1 MSSDE
6 DKRAPKEASPGEGP
20 KTVRRK
26 RGNTDASKPPVRPRD
41 QGTAVITGQRGQ
53 ARLPRSSNSHTRA
66 SGPRRPPPLDTSED
80 PAGSALLNLPGER
93 PFDERIA
100 QRDGK
105 YLLGDSLGEGGMGH
119 VVAARDVEL
128 GRTVALKRLRTDAEH
143 DDDLVRAL
151 LFEARLAG
159 QLEHPHIVPV
169 HAVGHLDDGSV
180 FYTMKLVGDLS
191 LRDVLKQLRD
201 GNEVARETY
210 TMHRLLHYYRGICMA
225 IEYAHS
231 RGVIHCDIKPDNVL
245 IGPYGEVQIMDWGI
259 ARVLPRQPG
268 SPGYFGGA
276 PEVPGTIA
284 GTPHYMSPEQARG
297 ETELVDARS
306 DVYSLGVVLYQML
319 TFTLPHTGNT
329 TRDQMEALLTKPVPP
344 PSERAPERD
353 IPPELETIC
362 MRALSHERAT
372 RFASPMVLWNE
383 IESYLEGRKE
393 QERLHQLASEQ
404 TDEADAVAR
413 RFYDVRDELDEL
425 SETVNQGE
433 AGNGY
438 FAPVEERQQSW
449 NLHLRVEHLQL
460 LEARLF
466 ADAVGRYNGALAYQ
480 RRFPAALEG
489 LAKLY
494 ETKAADAQAKADN
507 ASMILYS
514 DLARSTLGR
523 APRAKGTLH
532 VRSYPEGAEVHLWEL
547 TGQDAFAH
555 EDARHLGVAP
565 LAAVELRPGSYLLSG
580 QIPGFRETQMP
591 VVINEHEDRFVL
603 LSLLPWSASIPLVGY
618 SHILTTMKET
628 FSNCVA
634 DSKLRSLL
642 LAGEAGMG
650 QGKLLTELDRHLD
663 EIVGMVVYGF
673 VRIEALHQTVPFYAA
688 SRLLCHRFGI
698 GAGDGPEI
706 VEERIRTTVSFVY
719 TQSGALAL
727 NDALSEEIEEL
738 VTLLLSMPGVG
749 GARVAAQQHSV
760 AYTLKLFRAIGDF
773 FERLSEVAPVVTV
786 LRGVDNLDRLSR
798 DLFQYLSFRLEDRP
812 VFLLGLSH
820 GGDVPLTF
828 QRSLPLEPLASQAIR
843 QELAMLLKGPVSASL
858 VDTVAAKGQGNPFL
872 VSEMVRFLV
881 TSGTVQWN
889 GRYWSQPEDV
899 DDALDIEALEM
910 DDVLLWDLQKLPE
923 LSRRAIECA
932 AVCGRVFWSGLLA
945 NMLGTDA
952 IDEALTPLA
961 EQEFIHPQPASR
973 FTGHLEF
980 SFRHGRVR
988 QVLYER
994 LPAERRGALHRQAAE
1009 WLESHSHPELT
1020 DIAMIAH
1027 HLEASQQGELAESWR
1042 TRLADE
1048 ALRWEHEDGP
1058 EWTDWPHDA
1067 ASSVFTTSG

>member
-1 MSSDE
+1 M
-6 DKRAPKEASPGEGP
+6 GL
-20 KTVRRK
+20 
-26 RGNTDASKPPVRPRD
+26 
-41 QGTAVITGQRGQ
+41 VI
-53 ARLPRSSNSHTRA
+53 
-66 SGPRRPPPLDTSED
+66 
-80 PAGSALLNLPGER
+80 
-93 PFDERIA
+93 
-100 QRDGK
+100 
-105 YLLGDSLGEGGMGH
+105 
-119 VVAARDVEL
+119 AARDVEL
-128 GRTVALKRLRTDAEH
+128 GRTVALKRLRSDTEH
-143 DDDLVRAL
+143 DEDMVRAL

-169 HAVGHLDDGSV
+169 HAVGHLDDGSI

-201 GNEVARETY
+201 DNEVARETY

-259 ARVLPRQPG
+259 ARVLPRG
-268 SPGYFGGA
+268 DGAPGYFGGA
-276 PEVPGTIA
+276 PEVEGTVA

-297 ETELVDARS
+297 DTQLVDARS

-353 IPPELETIC
+353 IPRELETIC
-362 MRALSHERAT
+362 MRALSHDRAT
-372 RFASPMVLWNE
+372 RFSSPMALWNE
-383 IESYLEGRKE
+383 IEAYLEGRKE
-393 QERLHQLASEQ
+393 QERLVQLATEQ
-404 TDEADAVAR
+404 TSEADSVAQ
-413 RFYDVRDELDEL
+413 RFYAVRDELDEL
-425 SETVNQGE
+425 SETVDQGE
-433 AGNGY
+433 MSNGY
-438 FAPVEERQQSW
+438 FAPVEARQASW

-489 LAKLY
+489 LARLY

-523 APRAKGTLH
+523 APRSKGTLH

-547 TGQDAFAH
+547 TGQDAFTQ
-555 EDARHLGVAP
+555 EDARRLGVAP

-580 QIPGFRETQMP
+580 RIPGFRETQMP
-591 VVINEHEDRFVL
+591 VVINEGEGRFVL
-603 LSLLPWSASIPLVGY
+603 LSLLPWSASIPMVGY
-618 SHILTTMKET
+618 SHILATMKET
-628 FSNCVA
+628 FANCVA
-634 DSKLRSLL
+634 DGNFRSLL

-663 EIVGMVVYGF
+663 DIVGMVVYGF
-673 VRIEALHQTVPFYAA
+673 VRIESLHQAVPFYAA

-698 GAGDGPEI
+698 GADDAPET

-719 TQSGALAL
+719 TRSGTLEL
-727 NDALSEEIEEL
+727 DDDLHEDIEEL

-749 GARVAAQQHSV
+749 GARVASQQHSV
-760 AYTLKLFRAIGDF
+760 AYTLRLFRAIGDF
-773 FERLSEVAPVVTV
+773 FERLSELAPVVTV
-786 LRGVDNLDRLSR
+786 LRGVDHLDRLSR
-798 DLFQYLSFRLEDRP
+798 DLFQYLNFRLEDRP
-812 VFLLGLSH
+812 VFMLGLSQ

-828 QRSLPLEPLASQAIR
+828 QRVLPIEPLANQAIR
-843 QELAMLLKGPVSASL
+843 QELAGLLKGPVSTSL

-881 TSGTVQWN
+881 TTGTVKWN
-889 GRYWSQPEDV
+889 GRHWSQPEEV
-899 DDALDIEALEM
+899 DAALDIEALDM
-910 DDVLLWDLQKLPE
+910 DEVLLWDLKA
-923 LSRRAIECA
+923 LSSHSREAIECA

-945 NMLGTDA
+945 DMLGSDD
-952 IDEALTPLA
+952 IDDALTPLA

-980 SFRHGRVR
+980 AFRHARVR
-988 QVLYER
+988 HVLYEQ
-994 LPAERRGALHRQAAE
+994 LSPERRIALHRQAAQ
-1009 WLESHSHPELT
+1009 WLQTHSLPELT
-1020 DIAMIAH
+1020 DIALIAH
-1027 HLEASQQGELAESWR
+1027 HLEASSQPELAAQWR
-1042 TRLADE
+1042 ARLGDE
-1048 ALRWEHEDGP
+1048 ATRWEHEDGP
-1058 EWTDWPHDA
+1058 EWTEWPEDA

>member
-6 DKRAPKEASPGEGP
+6 DKRPPPEAPPEEGP
-20 KTVRRK
+20 KTVRRN
-26 RGNTDASKPPVRPRD
+26 RGSTSPQKSPARERG

-53 ARLPRSSNSHTRA
+53 GHLPRSSS
-66 SGPRRPPPLDTSED
+66 SGPHSSGPHRAPSLDTSQD
-80 PAGSALLNLPGER
+80 AAGVALLNLPGER

-100 QRDGK
+100 QRDGT
-105 YLLGDSLGEGGMGH
+105 YLLGDSLGEGGMGQ
-119 VVAARDVEL
+119 VIAARDVEL
-128 GRTVALKRLRTDAEH
+128 GRTVALKRLRTDTEH
-143 DDDLVRAL
+143 DDDMVRAL

-201 GNEVARETY
+201 GNDVARDTY

-259 ARVLPRQPG
+259 ARVLPREDG
-268 SPGYFGGA
+268 APGYFGGA
-276 PEVPGTIA
+276 PEVPGTVA

-306 DVYSLGVVLYQML
+306 DVYSLGVVLYQIL
-319 TFTLPHTGNT
+319 TFTLPHTRTT
-329 TRDQMEALLTKPVPP
+329 TRDQMEALLTQPVLP
-344 PSERAPERD
+344 PSERAPDRD
-353 IPPELETIC
+353 IPRELETIC
-362 MRALSHERAT
+362 MKALSHDRST
-372 RFASPMVLWNE
+372 RFGSPMALWNE
-383 IESYLEGRKE
+383 IEAYLEGRKE

-404 TDEADAVAR
+404 TDEADAVAL
-413 RFYDVRDELDEL
+413 RFYGVRGELDEL

-433 AGNGY
+433 TGNGY
-438 FAPVEERQQSW
+438 FAPIEVRQQDW

-494 ETKAADAQAKADN
+494 ESKAADAQAKADN

-523 APRAKGTLH
+523 APRSKGTLH
-532 VRSYPEGAEVHLWEL
+532 VRSYPEGATVHLWEL

-555 EDARHLGVAP
+555 EDAQYLGVAP

-591 VVINEHEDRFVL
+591 VVINEDQERFVL

-618 SHILTTMKET
+618 SHILTAMKET
-628 FSNCVA
+628 FGNCVA
-634 DSKLRSLL
+634 DGNLRSLL
-642 LAGEAGMG
+642 LAGDVGMG

-663 EIVGMVVYGF
+663 EIVEMVVYGF
-673 VRIEALHQTVPFYAA
+673 VRIESLHSAVPFYAA

-698 GAGDGPEI
+698 GADDAPETA
-706 VEERIRTTVSFVY
+706 EERIRTTVSFVY
-719 TQSGALAL
+719 TQSGTQEL
-727 NDALSEEIEEL
+727 DEALSAEIDEL
-738 VTLLLSMPGVG
+738 VSLLLSMPGVG
-749 GARVAAQQHSV
+749 GARMASQQHTV
-760 AYTLKLFRAIGDF
+760 AYTLRLFRAIGDF
-773 FERLSEVAPVVTV
+773 FERLSELAPVVTV

-812 VFLLGLSH
+812 VFMLGFAQS
-820 GGDVPLTF
+820 GDVPLTF
-828 QRSLPLEPLASQAIR
+828 QRILPLKPLTSQAVR
-843 QELAMLLKGPVSASL
+843 QEIAVLLRGPVSASL

-881 TSGTVQWN
+881 TSGTVKWN
-889 GRYWSQPEDV
+889 GRHWSQPEDV

-910 DDVLLWDLQKLPE
+910 DDVLLWDLHALPE
-923 LSRRAIECA
+923 RSRQAIECA
-932 AVCGRVFWSGLLA
+932 AVCGRVFWNGLLA
-945 NMLGTDA
+945 DMLGTDA

-973 FTGHLEF
+973 FAGHLEF
-980 SFRHGRVR
+980 AFRHGRVR
-988 QVLYER
+988 KVLYAR
-994 LPAERRGALHRQAAE
+994 LSDERREALHRHAAE
-1009 WLESHSHPELT
+1009 WLQAHSLPELP
-1020 DIAMIAH
+1020 DIASIAH
-1027 HLEASQQGELAESWR
+1027 HLAASGQTELATTWQA
-1042 TRLADE
+1042 RLANE
-1048 ALRWEHEDGP
+1048 ALRWEHENGP
-1058 EWTDWPHDA
+1058 DWTEWPEDA
-1067 ASSVFTTSG
+1067 SSSVFTTSG